1 MDTVG
6 NKQARKEIAL
16 IKLVAPRMAQQVVDR
31 AIQAG
36 QLHFSI
42 PL

>member
-16 IKLVAPRMAQQVVDR
+16 IKLVAPKMAQQVVDR
-31 AIQAG
+31 AIQVCLSATVV
-36 QLHFSI
+36 SN
-42 PL
+42 